1 MSVQYKSYVSLM
13 LSGVHLGHMA
23 KSWINIDFTNLTELN
38 YVCGSVSSA
47 FSIYIFCIHTKCY
60 LKEDSVKLRK
70 VECTCQLLETRTGI

>member
-13 LSGVHLGHMA
+13 LSGVYLGHMA

-38 YVCGSVSSA
+38 YGCGSVSRA

-60 LKEDSVKLRK
+60 QGRQCEIKES
-70 VECTCQLLETRTGI
+70 GMHMSIA